1 MNRRPAPS
9 RPFAAALAV
18 FALGLAGP
26 GGTAPLGPAFTY
38 QGELRVGG
46 NPASAGYD
54 MQFRLYDAAS
64 GGSVVGAPVA
74 VNAVAVVGGL
84 FSVPLDFGPAQFA
97 GDAQWLEIAIRPA
110 GSGTFETLAP
120 RTAVTAAPYAW
131 GAAVALANA
140 VTTTS
145 IVDGSIAAADVN
157 SAQVQRRVGGSC
169 SGSQGIQSINTDGS
183 VVCGSF
189 AGGGGG
195 TITGVTAGTGLVG
208 GGTSGV
214 VTLGIAPGGV
224 GATQIN
230 PAQVQARVTG
240 SCATGQ
246 YVRVIAQDGSVTC
259 GTDAGGGG
267 GGTITGVTAGAGLT
281 GGGTSG
287 NVTLALANNSVASVQ
302 VVDFSLSAL
311 DVDSNSV
318 QVRVTGNCPAGQSIR
333 AIGADGNV
341 TCEIDDSGI
350 GLWSQ
355 SGNAGTNPATQ
366 FLGTTDLNALVL
378 RTNNTPGLRLEPSA
392 QTFGVPARS
401 ITTNVIGGS
410 HANAVTSSARGA
422 AIAGGGAPNGN
433 SDPDFGIG
441 QPNTVSDHYGSVG
454 GGFGNQA
461 GDGDAGATDAPFAT
475 VAGGTLNLASGYASS
490 VGGGAGNLAGGG
502 NASIGG
508 GNANDAAG
516 TFSAIGGG
524 DGNSASGIVAWVGG
538 GRENTS
544 SGTQSSVGGGNQN
557 TASGAYAT
565 VAGGRNNCA
574 GGAYSFAGGRRAK
587 VIPGSDS
594 GAEGDGCL
602 GLGPSGTN
610 GHEGTFIWADA
621 QNASLQS
628 TAPNQFLVRASG
640 GVWIGD
646 NGPASTPAGRL
657 INTSTGAHLTAGG
670 TWTNASSRALKVGF
684 EAVDVEQVLDRV
696 LDLAVSHWSYRAS
709 PMEGRHLGP
718 VAEDF
723 HAAFGLGGDGRA
735 ISTVDADGVALAAIQ
750 GLARRLAR
758 EREERSRREQALHL
772 QLAEQA
778 ARIERLS
785 RRLEALLVPAAE
797 AQP

>member
-1 MNRRPAPS
+1 MSRRIARVLPLAVA
-9 RPFAAALAV
+9 FVALA
-18 FALGLAGP
+18 FAGP
-26 GGTAPLGPAFTY
+26 GVTAPLGPAFTY

-46 NPASAGYD
+46 SPASAGYD

-64 GGSVVGAPVA
+64 GGSPVGAPVA
-74 VNAVAVVGGL
+74 INGVTVVGGL

-97 GDAQWLEIAIRPA
+97 GDAQWLEIAIRPG
-110 GSGTFETLAP
+110 GSGNFETLAP

-145 IVDGSIAAADVN
+145 IVDGTISAADVN
-157 SAQVQRRVGGSC
+157 SSQVQRRIGGNC
-169 SGSQGIQSINTDGS
+169 GASQAIQSVNADGS
-183 VVCGSF
+183 VVCGTF
-189 AGGGGG
+189 AGGG
-195 TITGVTAGTGLVG
+195 TITGVTAGAGLSG
-208 GGTSGV
+208 GGTSGAV
-214 VTLGIAPGGV
+214 ILGIAAGGV
-224 GATQIN
+224 GSTQIN
-230 PAQVQARVTG
+230 PGQVQARVNG

-246 YVRVIAQDGSVTC
+246 YVRAIAQDGSVTC

-267 GGTITGVTAGAGLT
+267 AGTITGVTAGTGLT

-287 NVTLALANNSVASVQ
+287 NVTLALASNSVSSIN
-302 VVDFSLSAL
+302 VVDFSLSDL
-311 DVDSNSV
+311 DVDSNSI
-318 QVRVTGNCPAGQSIR
+318 QVRVTGKCPAGQSIR
-333 AIGADGNV
+333 AIGANGSV
-341 TCEIDDSGI
+341 TCEVDDGGS

-378 RTNNTPGLRLEPSA
+378 RTNGTPSLRLEPSS
-392 QTFGVPARS
+392 QTFGTPVRS

-410 HANAVTSSARGA
+410 HANAVTASARGA

-461 GDGDAGATDAPFAT
+461 GDADAVAADAAFAS
-475 VAGGTLNLASGYASS
+475 VAGGTLNVASGYASS
-490 VGGGAGNLAGGG
+490 VGGGSGNLASGG

-516 TFSAIGGG
+516 TFAAVGGG
-524 DGNSASGIVAWVGG
+524 DGNSAEGTVAWLGG
-538 GRENTS
+538 GRDNTS
-544 SGTQSSVGGGNQN
+544 SGAQSSVGGGNQN
-557 TASGAYAT
+557 TASGAYST

-587 VIPGSDS
+587 VIPGTDS

-602 GLGPSGTN
+602 GLGFSGAS

-640 GVWIGD
+640 GVWFGD
-646 NGPASTPAGRL
+646 GGPASTPAGRF
-657 INTSTGAHLTAGG
+657 ISTSTGAHLTAGG
-670 TWTNASSRALKVGF
+670 TWTNASSRVLKVGF
-684 EAVDVEQVLDRV
+684 ATVDVEQVLDRV
-696 LDLAVSHWSYRAS
+696 LGLTLSHWSYRAS
-709 PMEGRHLGP
+709 PDEGRHLGP

-723 HAAFGLGGDGRA
+723 HAAFGLGSDGSA

-750 GLARRLAR
+750 GL
-758 EREERSRREQALHL
+758 SR
-772 QLAEQA
+772 
-778 ARIERLS
+778 RIERERGALLDRERALVAQLAAQAEQIEQLR
-785 RRLEALLVPAAE
+785 RRLEALLAHAAE
-797 AQP
+797 ARP

>member
-1 MNRRPAPS
+1 MNRRHA
-9 RPFAAALAV
+9 RPRPLAAALAI
-18 FALGLAGP
+18 FALGLAEPAGA
-26 GGTAPLGPAFTY
+26 APLGPAFTY

-46 NPASAGYD
+46 SPASASYD
-54 MQFRLYDAAS
+54 MQFRLYDVAT
-64 GGSVVGAPVA
+64 GGTPIGGPLG
-74 VNAVAVVGGL
+74 VNAVGVVGGL

-110 GSGTFETLAP
+110 GGGTFETLAP

-145 IVDGSIAAADVN
+145 IVDGTIAAADVN
-157 SAQVQRRVGGSC
+157 SAQVQRRVGGAC
-169 SGSQGIQSINTDGS
+169 SGSQGMQSINVDGS
-183 VVCGSF
+183 VVCGNF

-195 TITGVTAGTGLVG
+195 TITGVTAGTGLTG
-208 GGTSGV
+208 GGTSGT
-214 VTLGIAPGGV
+214 VTLGIAAGGV
-224 GATQIN
+224 GSTQIN
-230 PAQVQARVTG
+230 ASQVQARVTG

-287 NVTLALANNSVASVQ
+287 NVTLALANNSVSSIQ

-341 TCEIDDSGI
+341 TCEVDDSGS

-355 SGNAGTNPATQ
+355 SGNAGTNPGTQ
-366 FLGTTDLNALVL
+366 FLGTTDFNALVL

-401 ITTNVIGGS
+401 INVNTIGGS
-410 HANAVTSSARGA
+410 HANAVNAGARGA

-441 QPNTVSDHYGSVG
+441 QPNIVSDHYGSVG

-475 VAGGTLNLASGYASS
+475 VAGGTLNLATGYASS
-490 VGGGAGNLAGGG
+490 VGGGAGNLASGGNTSVGGG
-502 NASIGG
+502 NGNEAAGTYGAVGGGDNNSSSGIAAWIGG
-508 GNANDAAG
+508 GRDNVS
-516 TFSAIGGG
+516 SAP
-524 DGNSASGIVAWVGG
+524 
-538 GRENTS
+538 
-544 SGTQSSVGGGNQN
+544 QSTVGGGNQN

-602 GLGPSGTN
+602 GLGFSGIT

-646 NGPASTPAGRL
+646 NGPASTPAGRFL
-657 INTSTGAHLTAGG
+657 NTSTGAHLTTGG

-696 LDLAVSHWSYRAS
+696 LGLALSHWTYRAS
-709 PMEGRHLGP
+709 PAEGRHLGP

-723 HAAFGLGGDGRA
+723 HAAFGLGSDGRA

-750 GLARRLAR
+750 GL
-758 EREERSRREQALHL
+758 SR
-772 QLAEQA
+772 
-778 ARIERLS
+778 RIERERVALS
-785 RRLEALLVPAAE
+785 DREQSLHAQLATQAAQIEQLRRQLAALLERVAE
-797 AQP
+797 TQP